1 MTSITKADV
10 FRYYQQNRG
19 IDLTDLMQRFL
30 KKEMDISIENVKP
43 EMESAFL
50 KEVSKL
56 VQKLKWIIQKNQS
69 AKSMR
74 SLEEAVFLSA
84 DDCNLLVKLSNN
96 SSPREND
103 DFDDPVFDESFRE
116 NEIMSSTDQNY
127 TLFGDLRNQGQR
139 VIRTKE
145 LVTKLNEW
153 VQRERFPFER
163 LIGFIGYSHCYLK
176 NKKLAS
182 IFKNIWKGEEI
193 ELKNEVPL
201 ETAICL
207 KENAMISKRHY
218 TDIRL
223 TLKPFVILPSYN
235 EVARHLHEIVPE
247 LRSINDGVMAKVV
260 DVARSTVVRL
270 PDDVVDILKAKVM
283 KNSSITFKAN
293 FSCGIDGSGGFPVY
307 NNKSYLSSSSN
318 TSHLISVGMSLTS
331 IELDDDS
338 RATVYKVDKACAFK
352 NQRPIALIPGKETR
366 DTIKDVI
373 AAIDIGIYQGREN
386 QNLFDFGSFKAR
398 FKIDIKLCQMD
409 TKMIKMISGLTGA
422 YFTACSVSEA
432 DARIVR
438 NVSNGFQIDRD
449 MTNLDQLYNE
459 LKVMKPNG
467 KEFIP
472 KSIGDYAKRQGLC
485 MPPLTKN
492 DICGNIT
499 VLHSYLNSLSFFE
512 KILYCINAG
521 VLKMSSQFKPIKL
534 SAKETKKINE
544 AKERLKSRAK
554 RSPLFVRID
563 THDSLSS
570 SGTSDTG
577 NIARKFFSQAARNA
591 VLNLIEGEG
600 EDDIANRSKI
610 KDLLQRFSII
620 LRILSSKSVK
630 ILYLPFQTFCTE
642 TYLMVLTYFN
652 WVHIPGSIHRLLGHS
667 AERIHSNRNYG
678 LGNLSEEG
686 LESTNKMVRRFRQ
699 HGARNQGIKECLID
713 VYCHWW
719 AQSDGKIQSASRTY
733 QCQTCSDFRHS
744 KKSKRVLET
753 PNTTDFNANDDDT
766 IFESLTLY

>member
-1 MTSITKADV
+1 MKEITKADV
-10 FRYYQQNRG
+10 FRFYQQNKG
-19 IDLTDLMQRFL
+19 INVTDIIKLFL
-30 KKEMDISIENVKP
+30 KNEIDISIENVKP
-43 EMESAFL
+43 EMESIFL

-56 VQKLKWIIQKNQS
+56 AQKLKWIIQKNQT
-69 AKSMR
+69 AKSMQC
-74 SLEEAVFLSA
+74 LEEAVFLSA
-84 DDCNLLVKLSNN
+84 DECNLLAKLSNK
-96 SSPREND
+96 STPRDND
-103 DFDDPVFDESFRE
+103 EFDDPVSNASTRE
-116 NEIMSSTDQNY
+116 NENISLADQNY
-127 TLFGDLRNQGQR
+127 KLFGELRSQKQR
-139 VIRTKE
+139 VNRTKE
-145 LVTKLNEW
+145 LFAKLNEW
-153 VQRERFPFER
+153 VERERFPFEQ

-182 IFKNIWKGEEI
+182 IFENIWKGKEI

-223 TLKPFVILPSYN
+223 TLKPFVILPTYN
-235 EVARHLHEIVPE
+235 EVARHLHDIVPE
-247 LRSINDGVMAKVV
+247 LRSINDGIMAKVV

-270 PDDVVDILKAKVM
+270 PDDVVDILEAKVM

-293 FSCGIDGSGGFPVY
+293 FCAGIDGSGGFPVY
-307 NNKSYLSSSSN
+307 NNRSYLSSSSN
-318 TSHLISVGMSLTS
+318 TSHLITVGMSLTS

-366 DTIKDVI
+366 DTIKDVV

-386 QNLFDFGSFKAR
+386 HNLFDFGSFKAR
-398 FKIDIKLCQMD
+398 FKINITLTQLD
-409 TKMIKMISGLTGA
+409 TKMIKTLSGLTGA
-422 YFTACSVSEA
+422 YCTACTVLEA
-432 DARIVR
+432 DARIVE
-438 NVSNGFQIDRD
+438 NISNGFPIDRD

-467 KEFIP
+467 EEFIP
-472 KSIGDYAKRQGLC
+472 KSVGDYAKRQGLC

-499 VLHSYLNSLSFFE
+499 VLHSYLNCLSFFE
-512 KILYCINAG
+512 KIFYCLNAG
-521 VLKMSSQFKPIKL
+521 VLKMSSQFKPLKF
-534 SAKETKKINE
+534 SAKENQKVNE
-544 AKERLKSRAK
+544 AKERLKSKAK

-577 NIARKFFSQAARNA
+577 NIARKFFSQAARND
-591 VLNLIEGEG
+591 VVNLIEGTG
-600 EDDIANRSKI
+600 EDDIANKTKI

-642 TYLMVLTYFN
+642 TYLMLLTYFN

-667 AERIHSNRNYG
+667 AERIHSNGNYG

-733 QCQTCSDFRHS
+733 QCQTCSDLRP
-744 KKSKRVLET
+744 SKRSSRVIET

-766 IFESLTLY
+766 ILESLTLC